1 MRTNLLD
8 QLPLTPVPI
17 VHSHSAELRE
27 MSDFLEQLP
36 EAVRLVHE
44 DLCWRG
50 KRRIDPAK
58 GRDGLAAEQVLR
70 IGILKQLTGQS
81 YEALA
86 FSLVD
91 SSTYRAFCRI
101 GFDQKPMKKSRLQKN
116 IKRVKAETW
125 EAINKMTVLK
135 AKQSGIEEG
144 TKARTDCTVVETNIH
159 HPNDSSLLGD
169 CVRVLTRLMRK
180 AKEKFGLKFT
190 NHRLRAKRRVLGIS
204 NAKSMKQRMPLY
216 QDLILVT
223 EATVGD
229 ATDIAEQ
236 LGSVS
241 CETVMDGALADGIA
255 AELKHFVPLS
265 ERVLEQTKRRV
276 LDGETVPA
284 AEKLV
289 SIFEPHTDIII
300 KGARDIQYG
309 HKVCLTTGASALV
322 TDIVVES
329 GNPSDSTLATK
340 MVARHEKLFGKV
352 PRQVVFDGGFAAR
365 ENVADIKQMGVKD
378 VVFHKRRGI
387 EVEEMASSKRVY
399 KKLRAFRAGIE
410 ATISFLKRSFGL
422 ARCTWRSLDSFRAY
436 TQSSVLA
443 CNLLVVAR
451 HLIAA
456 RA

>member
-17 VHSHSAELRE
+17 IHSHAAELRE
-27 MSDFLEQLP
+27 MSDFLDQLP

-44 DLCWRG
+44 DLCCRG
-50 KRRIDPAK
+50 KRRIDPTK

-70 IGILKQLTGQS
+70 IGLLKQLTGQS

-91 SSTYRAFCRI
+91 SGTYRAFCRI
-101 GFDQKPMKKSRLQKN
+101 GFDRKPMKKSRLQKN

-125 EAINKMTVLK
+125 EAINKMVILK
-135 AKQSGIEEG
+135 AKESGIEKG

-169 CVRVLTRLMRK
+169 CVRVLTRLMRN

-204 NAKSMKQRMPLY
+204 NAKSMKKRMPLY
-216 QDLILVT
+216 RDLILVT
-223 EATVGD
+223 EETVSD
-229 ATDIAEQ
+229 AKDIVEG
-236 LGSVS
+236 LGSVC
-241 CETVMDGALADGIA
+241 CETVVDGAIADGIA
-255 AELKHFVPLS
+255 AELKHFIPLS

-276 LDGETVPA
+276 LDGEMVPPT
-284 AEKLV
+284 EKLF

-309 HKVCLTTGASALV
+309 HKVCLTTGASTLV
-322 TDIVVES
+322 TDVVIES
-329 GNPSDSTLATK
+329 GNPSDSVLAPK
-340 MVARHEKLFGKV
+340 MIARHEELFSEV
-352 PRQVVFDGGFAAR
+352 PQQAVFDGGFATR
-365 ENVADIKQMGVKD
+365 DNLDKLKQMGVKD

-387 EVEEMASSKRVY
+387 ETDEMASSKRVY
-399 KKLRAFRAGIE
+399 KQLRAFRAGIE
-410 ATISFLKRSFGL
+410 ATISFLKRSFGF

-436 TQSSVLA
+436 TYSSVLA

-451 HLIAA
+451 HLLAA